1 MATVHPNYIKSSN
14 IIILSILI
22 DLLNLAFSQTPLNT
36 PQFIGAFLMTILFL
50 AAIAFLVRKGL
61 SWMKYVLLVLSIIGI
76 VGLAM
81 IILKNPVFNG
91 VLVVNIVQTLLQLW
105 ALIILFTIPK
115 SAGTVAGKKNNS
127 VS

>member
-14 IIILSILI
+14 IIILSILVG
-22 DLLNLAFSQTPLNT
+22 LLNLAFSQTPLNT
-36 PQFIGAFLMTILFL
+36 PQSIGAFLTTILFL

-61 SWMKYVLLVLSIIGI
+61 SWMKYVLLVLSIIG
-76 VGLAM
+76 VAGLVM
-81 IILKNPVFNG
+81 IILKKPVFNG

-115 SAGTVAGKKNNS
+115 SAGAVAGKNK
-127 VS
+127 